1 MEFEISFEWVITH
14 KDIKIIEADSK
25 ESAIAKLDDE
35 LRNRN
40 APDYENPSLWLPED
54 KKPVLRV
61 NAINEFKTIK

>member
-40 APDYENPSLWLPED
+40 APDYENPNLWLPED
-54 KKPVLRV
+54 KKPILIV
-61 NAINEFKTIK
+61 NSINEFNL